1 MGEKIIAVKKD
12 QNGDIAE
19 VMTHTGRT
27 MSIEQAIQEA
37 KDGKFDSLSAI
48 DKEGNWYIESSTGD
62 GQMEYG
68 SNLDMLPSFEEAM
81 HDGPEGVNLKFA
93 D

>member
-27 MSIEQAIQEA
+27 MSIQQAMQEA
-37 KDGKFDSLSAI
+37 QQGNFDSITAI
-48 DKEGNWYIESSTGD
+48 DKEGNWYIQSSTGD
-62 GQMEYG
+62 GQPEYG

-81 HDGPEGVNLKFA
+81 HDGPSGVSLEFG